1 MKILFVH
8 QNFPGQFIHLAPA
21 LAADPQHT
29 VVALTMQATPAD
41 TWPGIALV
49 RYSAQRG
56 STPGIHPWLVD
67 LETKAIRGEAALHA
81 ACQLRD
87 AGFVPD
93 VIVAHPGWGESLF
106 LKEVWPDA
114 RLGIYCEFFYKA
126 QGADV
131 GFDPEFALSQTD
143 AIRGLDSS
151 RAHAG
156 DGAQRHP
163 QTGAPNGLADAAAAA
178 RLRLKNVNN
187 LLHFEVADAGLSPTH
202 WQASTFA
209 SPFRQRITV
218 VHDGIDT
225 DAIAPNPGVRM
236 RLGDGLELGR
246 DDEVITF
253 VNRNLEPYRGYHI
266 FMRALP
272 ALLRRHPHARV
283 LLVGADGVSYGARA
297 PDGQTWKG
305 IFAAEARAQMT
316 DAQWARVH
324 FLGHVPHATFV
335 GLLQLSTVHVYLTY
349 PFVLSWSL
357 LEAMS
362 AGCAIVASDT
372 QPLHEA
378 ITDGQTGRL
387 VGFFDV
393 QALTDTVSE
402 LLADPDARALLSG
415 RARAFAQENYD
426 LHRVCLPRQLKWVQ
440 ALAASATLPAS
451 AS

>member
-8 QNFPGQFIHLAPA
+8 QNFPGQFMHLAPA
-21 LAADPQHT
+21 LAADPQNT
-29 VVALTMQATPAD
+29 VVALTMQSTPPD

-56 STPGIHPWLVD
+56 STPGIHPWMVD
-67 LETKAIRGEAALHA
+67 LETKTIRGEAALHA

-106 LKEVWPDA
+106 LKEVWPAA
-114 RLGIYCEFFYKA
+114 RLGIYCEFFYRA

-131 GFDPEFALSQTD
+131 GFDPEFASPD
-143 AIRGLDSS
+143 APLKGG
-151 RAHAG
+151 ANHGGHA
-156 DGAQRHP
+156 DRHLT
-163 QTGAPNGLADAAAAA
+163 QAGTADAAAAA

-209 SPFRQRITV
+209 QPFRQRITV

-236 RLGDGLELGR
+236 RLSDAVELGR
-246 DDEVITF
+246 SEEVITF
-253 VNRNLEPYRGYHI
+253 VNRNLEPYRGYHV

-272 ALLRRHPHARV
+272 ALLRRHPRARV
-283 LLVGADGVSYGARA
+283 LLVGSDGVSYGARA
-297 PDGQTWKG
+297 PEGQTWKG

-316 DAQWARVH
+316 ESEWARVH
-324 FLGHVPHATFV
+324 FLGHISHAHFV

-362 AGCAIVASDT
+362 AGCAIVASNT

-387 VGFFDV
+387 VDFFDIP
-393 QALTDTVSE
+393 ALTDTVSE
-402 LLADPDARALLSG
+402 LLADPAARALLGS
-415 RARAFAQENYD
+415 RARAFAQAHYD
-426 LHRVCLPRQLKWVQ
+426 LRRVCLPRQLQWVQ
-440 ALAASATLPAS
+440 ALSAGEPA
-451 AS
+451 